1 MANHDQGPHGI
12 TRRRMLAVTG
22 GVLAASVAATLP
34 GRPAFAQGGALTIT
48 QVRNATLRVEMG
60 GVRFLIDPMLAEQGA
75 YPGFE
80 GTLNSELR
88 IPLVPL
94 TLPMDEVL
102 DVDAVVVTHTHS
114 DHWDAAAQE
123 LVPKE
128 MPVFAQNEAD
138 AELIRSQGFTNVRVL
153 TEGSEFNGVTIS
165 KTGGQHGTDA
175 AYEVE
180 AFAKLLGQVCG
191 VVFKHPE
198 AETLYVV
205 GDTLW
210 NHHVEEALARHQP
223 EVIVLNSGNAQVP
236 GAGSIIMGAADVKV
250 VHDAA
255 PAATL
260 IGRHMEAVNHTVLT
274 RSELR
279 IFAEQEGFSES
290 LLIPADG
297 ETIAI

>member
-12 TRRRMLAVTG
+12 TRRRLLAVTG
-22 GVLAASVAATLP
+22 GVLAASAATLP
-34 GRPAFAQGGALTIT
+34 GRPAFAQDAALTIT

-80 GTLNSELR
+80 GSLNSELR

-102 DVDAVVVTHTHS
+102 DVDAVIVTHTHL

-128 MPVFAQNEAD
+128 MPIFAQNEAD
-138 AELIRSQGFTNVRVL
+138 AELIRSQGFTDVRVL
-153 TEGSEFNGVTIS
+153 TEATEFDGVTIS

-180 AFAKLLGQVCG
+180 ALAAVLGEVCG

-198 AETLYVV
+198 ARTLYIA
-205 GDTLW
+205 GDTIW

-223 EVIVLNSGNAQVP
+223 EVIVLNSGNAQIP
-236 GAGSIIMGAADVKV
+236 GGGPIIMGAADVKV

-260 IGRHMEAVNHTVLT
+260 IGSHMEAVNHTVLT

-279 IFAEQEGFSES
+279 IFAEQEGFSDS

-297 ETIAI
+297 ETITI